1 MEPMAVV
8 AYLSILA
15 LALLAASKLLR
26 LLAPLLVALHGL
38 LVAPIVKS
46 LQQLGDR
53 YFVKLGDD
61 ELEPAIDGRR
71 SVPPDMYQAVPPSI
85 GADDTS
91 MVPPDALALARHLAA
106 LRQPN
111 GLHWLSANKI
121 ALAVGG
127 NRNEVMAAVR
137 AVRGD
142 EPPPASLGADPPA
155 DDPDAWEHG
164 ERPGQLVRRQR
175 TAAR

>member
-1 MEPMAVV
+1 MKCWP
-8 AYLSILA
+8 
-15 LALLAASKLLR
+15 
-26 LLAPLLVALHGL
+26 G
-38 LVAPIVKS
+38 
-46 LQQLGDR
+46 
-53 YFVKLGDD
+53 
-61 ELEPAIDGRR
+61 
-71 SVPPDMYQAVPPSI
+71 SVNIEMSNQ
-85 GADDTS
+85 
-91 MVPPDALALARHLAA
+91 VPPDALALARHLAA

-142 EPPPASLGADPPA
+142 EPPPASPGADPPA